1 MTKNEVIAQLKA
13 EHPTLRIGDE
23 ESGYTNLDAE
33 KYEATIE
40 QWADNQLAEEAQAI
54 KVEEAKLAKQALLA
68 KLGITAEEAALLL
81 GGN

>member
-54 KVEEAKLAKQALLA
+54 KVEETKLAKQALLA